1 MDVVHVSLAIG
12 FITNEMFPKPALPQS
27 SFTPFGAAFRNSLA
41 FFKVAR
47 EISLN
52 QTPTGG
58 KIGIAGRQRQNA
70 MQMIGQNHDGIN
82 AEGML
87 RPNLNESRT
96 QQLDLVDQQ
105 LCGWQGNVR
114 GGPGPRYRSL
124 GFELP
129 GRAPGSG
136 VRPSGKKPRAPGN
149 LPEPWSHFAQ
159 RRGSEPERWSSGPG
173 GPGSAAKDWS
183 YFVQGPGNFPGDP
196 GSEPGDSRNWQ
207 QRSGKKLQ
215 SPGSEG
221 ECAGGWPPPGRS
233 ADPKAELLARFALP
247 SWLTTDFTCRPRRS
261 FGLSR
266 GKNG

>member
-96 QQLDLVDQQ
+96 QQPDLVDQQ
-105 LCGWQGNVR
+105 PIPMTFRQINR
-114 GGPGPRYRSL
+114 EKPS
-124 GFELP
+124 
-129 GRAPGSG
+129 GSG
-136 VRPSGKKPRAPGN
+136 DM
-149 LPEPWSHFAQ
+149 E
-159 RRGSEPERWSSGPG
+159 
-173 GPGSAAKDWS
+173 AAV
-183 YFVQGPGNFPGDP
+183 FGHAV
-196 GSEPGDSRNWQ
+196 
-207 QRSGKKLQ
+207 
-215 SPGSEG
+215 
-221 ECAGGWPPPGRS
+221 
-233 ADPKAELLARFALP
+233 
-247 SWLTTDFTCRPRRS
+247 
-261 FGLSR
+261 GLSR
-266 GKNG
+266 MMRFVPHRILRPY